1 MVVKFI
7 AYRNR
12 VIDYIAVFENTNV
25 YTIGRALAE
34 EWFDGRPEILGLRPA
49 RTSFKE
55 IAPNGGSLQ
64 RSHFVTLDSEIIP
77 VICSSLFFE
86 GPSKLF
92 LIVNLF
98 SQFTVHVGCL
108 ARSLLSLLDWDM
120 FVDYFGEQLL
130 MRPADVIDVIE
141 NVGDMKRCILDV
153 A

>member
-1 MVVKFI
+1 MVVKYI

-12 VIDYIAVFENTNV
+12 VIDYIAVFEKTNV

-77 VICSSLFFE
+77 VICSSRFFE

-92 LIVNLF
+92 LKDD
-98 SQFTVHVGCL
+98 QT
-108 ARSLLSLLDWDM
+108 
-120 FVDYFGEQLL
+120 E
-130 MRPADVIDVIE
+130 E
-141 NVGDMKRCILDV
+141 NTFEILQHSDRNINNS
-153 A
+153 